1 MGLSHGHTVGY
12 TLFKSQIMKYFI
24 KVIIS
29 IVISL
34 IFSSC
39 YVHDVYYKKSKS
51 KSVKSRS
58 YPKDQLILR
67 NHAIYNSR
75 DELTLTNYNV
85 PFEINKDSLTQV
97 LFNSFDRLGL
107 SDLKLDFGENLIDST
122 LYKKR
127 VFNMTLIESQYLDKL
142 AGNTDGKSILLP
154 IVYSYNRFSFTGFI
168 SSGGMSGNNG
178 WYILT
183 WLDLIVYIIKDEK
196 IIYSRHIR
204 YKSNQI
210 WANSRAEI
218 LDVPPLAAVKQEHWD
233 ELVWLA
239 MEDYIKR
246 LK

>member
-1 MGLSHGHTVGY
+1 
-12 TLFKSQIMKYFI
+12 MKYI
-24 KVIIS
+24 LN
-29 IVISL
+29 IVIFYVIVL
-34 IFSSC
+34 IHTGC
-39 YVHDVYYKKSKS
+39 YVHDVYYKRSKS

-58 YPKDQLILR
+58 YPKDQLLLR

-75 DELTLTNYNV
+75 DELTLTNYNA
-85 PFEINKDSLTQV
+85 PFEINKDSLSQV
-97 LFNSFDRLGL
+97 LFNSFGKLGL
-107 SDLKLDFGENLIDST
+107 SNLKLDFGENFIDST

-127 VFNMTLIESQYLDKL
+127 EFNMRLIEPQYLNKL
-142 AGNTDGKSILLP
+142 AGNTVDKTILLP

-168 SSGGMSGNNG
+168 SSGGISGDNG

-204 YKSNQI
+204 YKSDQV
-210 WANSRAEI
+210 WAESKEEI
-218 LDVPPLAAVKQEHWD
+218 EAVPPLAAVKQEHWD
-233 ELVWLA
+233 ELVRLA